1 MSVASNPIDTLKSL
15 LRSTLRI
22 TVTDGRIFLGAFV
35 GTDKPMNILL
45 TETEEFRLGP
55 GENPNGRYV
64 GQVMIPWKMITKI
77 EAQDLV
83 VETRDQ
89 LNKDVRD
96 GYIM

>member
-1 MSVASNPIDTLKSL
+1 MPLASDPIRALHSL

-55 GENPNGRYV
+55 GENPNGRFV

-77 EAQDLV
+77 EAQESV
-83 VETRDQ
+83 VQTRNQ
-89 LNKDVRD
+89 LDRDVRA

>member
-1 MSVASNPIDTLKSL
+1 MSNSLGPIDTLKSL
-15 LRSTLRI
+15 LRTTLRI

-45 TETEEFRLGP
+45 METEEFRLGP

-77 EAQDLV
+77 EAQDEVL
-83 VETRDQ
+83 ETRDQ
-89 LNKDVRD
+89 LGKDMRA